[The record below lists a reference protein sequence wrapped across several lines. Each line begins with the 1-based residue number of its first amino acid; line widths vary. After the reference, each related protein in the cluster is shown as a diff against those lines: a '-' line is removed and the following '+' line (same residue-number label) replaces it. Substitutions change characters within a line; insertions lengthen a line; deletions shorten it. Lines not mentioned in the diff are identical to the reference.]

1 MELDTCTSKEM
12 HLQLCLKRKLSEMSE
27 HNISQQRKNN
37 FAFNDVVLLF
47 LVNILKNTL
56 PILEG
61 KRGKG
66 TALRKRRTV

>member
-1 MELDTCTSKEM
+1 
-12 HLQLCLKRKLSEMSE
+12 MSE
-27 HNISQQRKNN
+27 RNISQKRKNN

-47 LVNILKNTL
+47 LVNILKTTL

-66 TALRKRRTV
+66 SALRKRRAV

>member
-1 MELDTCTSKEM
+1 
-12 HLQLCLKRKLSEMSE
+12 MSG
-27 HNISQQRKNN
+27 HNISQMRKNN

-47 LVNILKNTL
+47 LVNMLKTTL

-66 TALRKRRTV
+66 TAFRKHRAV